1 MKQKT
6 KGRQLIIVM
15 SIMLMVAL
23 AVGMLPQ
30 SAQAAPSLATCE
42 SKYTVQAGDTL
53 TSIALTYG
61 VDFFELADAN
71 NLKSPYEIF
80 VGDVLCIPAGSSTS
94 DDDDS
99 SSSSTS
105 TKKWE
110 FTRVGDYVFV
120 KGSNLDKNRSYYVKV
135 SNALKL
141 YSPWYKIGL
150 FNNND
155 SATLTLAYKL
165 PKHLRD
171 NIYVS
176 VCTKSGTKDV
186 VYCGTTVDEDLLA
199 INNLKKEP

>member
-1 MKQKT
+1 MKKVT
-6 KGRQLIIVM
+6 NSRQLVVLM

-61 VDFFELADAN
+61 VDFFELANAN

-110 FTRVGDYVFV
+110 FSRVGDYVVV
-120 KGSNLDKNRSYYVKV
+120 KGNNLDKNRSYYVKV
-135 SNALKL
+135 SNSLKL
-141 YSPWYKIGL
+141 FSPWYKIGL
-150 FNNND
+150 FNNNKNINY
-155 SATLTLAYKL
+155 SQSYKL
-165 PKHLRD
+165 PRLLRD
-171 NIYVS
+171 NIYVT
-176 VCTKSGTKDV
+176 VCTKSGTTDV
-186 VYCGTTVDEDLLA
+186 VYCGTTVDEELLA